1 MTIENIIINEKK
13 YILYKQ
19 YQHNEKLR
27 QEFNRMTQYF
37 WKFDF
42 ENFYRSG
49 FWKDTCI
56 LYSLFDEDKIVSH
69 ITVSLFAQAEK
80 TLIQLGTVMTDEN
93 YQKQGLN
100 RFLME
105 RIIIDFKDVV
115 AGIFLFA
122 NETVL
127 DYYPKFG
134 LIPVP
139 EFEHFL
145 SKKNTEYTQ
154 KHKKRKLNLENQE
167 DLKLFER
174 SVANSVANSQFQS
187 KNLGLSFFYCY
198 AYPEM
203 GFRDS
208 IYFIDR
214 LNCVVVAQV
223 NEQILHII
231 EIFSENEINLKDII
245 STFSDFLFEEIIFD
259 FTPKQ
264 TTELQSRDYKED
276 DLQLFVS
283 SELQSV
289 FIQGELRINSLSH
302 T

>member
-69 ITVSLFAQAEK
+69 ITVSLFAQTEK

>member
-27 QEFNRMTQYF
+27 QEFNRMTQFF